1 MKLAEALAERA
12 DAVRKLEE
20 LRARIEANATFQE
33 GETPTEDAAVLLRE
47 ADAAL
52 AALEVLMRRINLT
65 NTAARLADG
74 RSLTD
79 ALARRDT
86 LRLKHSIWVQAAN
99 AASGTRM
106 RGWGRQLRSELATLS
121 ALDVPALRGQT
132 DAISQELRK
141 LDLQIQEANWKVDLV
156 D

>member
-12 DAVRKLEE
+12 DAVRK
-20 LRARIEANATFQE
+20 RGAAPASRRTTFQE
-33 GETPTEDAAVLLRE
+33 GETPTEGHSRPRAGRTRRWHAGPDAPHQPHQHCGTA
-47 ADAAL
+47 ADAA
-52 AALEVLMRRINLT
+52 
-65 NTAARLADG
+65 
-74 RSLTD
+74 SPD
-79 ALARRDT
+79 ALARQR
-86 LRLKHSIWVQAAN
+86 HPAPQALDLG
-99 AASGTRM
+99 ASGQRCV
-106 RGWGRQLRSELATLS
+106 RHPDARLGAQLRSELATLS